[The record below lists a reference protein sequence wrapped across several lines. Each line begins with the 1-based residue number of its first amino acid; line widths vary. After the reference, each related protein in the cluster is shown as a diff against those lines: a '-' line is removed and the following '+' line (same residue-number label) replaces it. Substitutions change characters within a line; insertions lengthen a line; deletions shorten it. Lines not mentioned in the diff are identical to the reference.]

1 MMMAIRTIEGR
12 PVQVGD
18 RELVPVVRVE
28 TDLRRRAFVGASG
41 LAGEGA
47 GFVHMRP
54 VAILERSEKGE
65 RRIPIHDR
73 TAQLLGGLLLA
84 ALVISALMLLAER
97 IARKN

>member
-1 MMMAIRTIEGR
+1 MAIKTIEGR
-12 PVQVGD
+12 PIRVGD

-28 TDLRRRAFVGASG
+28 TDVRRRALVGASG
-41 LAGEGA
+41 LAGEGS

-54 VAILERSEKGE
+54 VAILERGEAGE

-84 ALVISALMLLAER
+84 ALVIPALMLLAER
-97 IARKN
+97 IARRR

>member
-1 MMMAIRTIEGR
+1 MTVKTIEGR
-12 PVQVGD
+12 PIHVGE

-28 TDLRRRAFVGASG
+28 TDVRRRTFVGASG

-54 VAILERSEKGE
+54 VAILERDEEGE

-73 TAQLLGGLLLA
+73 TAELLGGLLLT
-84 ALVISALMLLAER
+84 ALVIPALMLLAER
-97 IARKN
+97 IARRR

>member
-1 MMMAIRTIEGR
+1 MIETVEGR
-12 PVQVGD
+12 PICVEG

-28 TDLRRRAFVGASG
+28 ADVRRRAFVGARG

-54 VAILERSEKGE
+54 VAILERSGAGE
-65 RRIPIHDR
+65 RRIPIFDR

-84 ALVISALMLLAER
+84 ALVIPALMLLAEL
-97 IARKN
+97 IARKR